1 MNRWGALK
9 MLTRLLGYMALLVGG
24 WGFFVWAA
32 FLIRFE
38 FGLVMAGISLL
49 ALSWAVNKS
58 VEDKFTKA
66 AEMYADAVFEGT
78 IRSPQLVDRALGEP
92 EIQAMMETGEVIR
105 HETTENGD
113 GGDEMEVQEVVVLP
127 DVELRPTGWEEGF
140 QFVKDEPVLDDV
152 DQEIDRLLRGGK

>member
-9 MLTRLLGYMALLVGG
+9 MLVRLLGYMALVVGG

-49 ALSWAVNKS
+49 AIAWAVNKS
-58 VEDKFTKA
+58 VEVKFTRA
-66 AEMYADAVFEGT
+66 AEMYADTVFEGT
-78 IRSPQLVDRALGEP
+78 SFGPQLLDEN
-92 EIQAMMETGEVIR
+92 QTGDVIR
-105 HETTENGD
+105 HETTHNGD
-113 GGDEMEVQEVVVLP
+113 GGDNMEIPEVIVHP
-127 DVELRPTGWEEGF
+127 DVVGEGEGF

-152 DQEIDRLLRGGK
+152 DQEIDRLLRGGNA

>member
-9 MLTRLLGYMALLVGG
+9 MLARLLGYMALVVGG

-49 ALSWAVNKS
+49 AIAWAVNKS
-58 VEDKFTKA
+58 VEDKFSRA
-66 AEMYADAVFEGT
+66 AEMYADTVFPPDPL
-78 IRSPQLVDRALGEP
+78 SKPLGFPDSLP
-92 EIQAMMETGEVIR
+92 EETEDVIR
-105 HETTENGD
+105 HETTDNGD
-113 GGDEMEVQEVVVLP
+113 GGDDMEVQEVIVHP
-127 DVELRPTGWEEGF
+127 DVELRPTDWEEPDKLEGF
-140 QFVKDEPVLDDV
+140 ELVKDEAVMDDV